1 MNNLLQEA
9 PQIEAISI
17 SSSAMLTEHTQ
28 GIWTGRKK
36 DKRASTQ
43 VNDDN
48 NADAGVANVYKALLG
63 SSPDLKA
70 VQNFAQNARNS
81 HYSMTLPWSAG
92 FQLLPVAQYFSYH
105 KQMTAFQVEFY
116 RLVDVF
122 MQGYKWAVVQAE
134 SKLGDLF
141 NRNEYPTEDVIRSK
155 FYFNVNYVPLPEAGD
170 FRLDIGNEERAALET
185 HYNDYYSK
193 QLTGAMNHLWNK
205 VYDVLT
211 KMSERLDYG
220 DGEVKKVFRDSLVT
234 NVLDVVDLLTLC
246 NVTED
251 SQLEQMRMDLEVA
264 LRGVS
269 ASGLREDAGL
279 RRMTKRSVDKMI
291 DSLPSLKI
299 S

>member
-1 MNNLLQEA
+1 MNALIQQA

-28 GIWTGRKK
+28 GVWTGRKK

-43 VNDDN
+43 VNNDN

-70 VQNFAQNARNS
+70 VQSFAQNARNS
-81 HYSMTLPWSAG
+81 HYSMTLPWSTG
-92 FQLLPVAQYFSYH
+92 FQLLPIAQYFSYH
-105 KQMTAFQVEFY
+105 EQMTAFQVEFY

-122 MQGYKWAVVQAE
+122 MQGYSWAVVQAK
-134 SKLGDLF
+134 SKLGDFF
-141 NRNEYPTEDVIRSK
+141 NQNEYPTEDAIRNK

-170 FRLDIGNEERAALET
+170 FRLDIGNEERATLEA
-185 HYNDYYSK
+185 HYNDYYAK
-193 QLTGAMNHLWNK
+193 QLTSAMNHLWNK

-220 DGEVKKVFRDSLVT
+220 DDEVKKVFRDSLIT
-234 NVLDVVDLLTLC
+234 NVIDVVDLLTVC
-246 NVTED
+246 NVTKD
-251 SQLEQMRMDLEVA
+251 SQLEKMRTDLETA

-269 ASGLREDAGL
+269 ASGLREDEGL
-279 RRMTKRSVDKMI
+279 RRMTKRSVDEMI
-291 DSLPSLKI
+291 NSLPSLKI
-299 S
+299 